1 MSFLKR
7 ALKDSISKG
16 INDAVS
22 KAVKEAVEPAA
33 TNLANK
39 AAVKMEDFAEKKME
53 EVEKQTE
60 LARTA
65 AKQAAAE
72 TGEAVAEAAEASS
85 NVNYSDLKSAFAGLT
100 ELAQNYATE
109 MSEKFKVCPDCGEAV
124 EADKKF
130 CPHCGAKMPTETLAE
145 GAKCPNC
152 GKQNDI
158 GTKFCSDCGTK
169 LPAAVAQDQAVQ
181 NKQES
186 AMALWDEYMP
196 HYTKWTQGGKDFYLE
211 NEGDY
216 IRFMATFHTSFAAV
230 NAVKQYT
237 LALKEDGF
245 VQAGQ
250 YPSEGQLYK
259 MVDGVCYH
267 VDLEHAFDGDSDTA
281 CLYFNEAEPTGG
293 FYYKKGDEKKK
304 DLEELKEGLNSLK
317 GLFGKK

>member
-7 ALKDSISKG
+7 ALKESISKG
-16 INDAVS
+16 INEAVS

-39 AAVKMEDFAEKKME
+39 AAEKMEDFAEKKME

-60 LARTA
+60 LARA
-65 AKQAAAE
+65 SAKQAAAE
-72 TGEAVAEAAEASS
+72 TGAAMSEAAAEASKVDM
-85 NVNYSDLKSAFAGLT
+85 NQLKSAFASLT
-100 ELAQNYATE
+100 EMAQGYATE
-109 MSEKFKVCPDCGEAV
+109 MSEKYKVCPGCGEPV
-124 EADKKF
+124 DADKKF
-130 CPHCGAKMPTETLAE
+130 CPNCGTKMPEETLAQ
-145 GAKCPNC
+145 GALCPNC

-169 LPAAVAQDQAVQ
+169 LPSAVAEEQAAQ
-181 NKQES
+181 SKTES
-186 AMALWDEYMP
+186 VMALWDEYMP

-211 NEGDY
+211 NEGEY

-230 NAVKQYT
+230 NAVKQYS

-250 YPSEGQLYK
+250 YPNEGQLYK

-281 CLYFNEAEPTGG
+281 SLYFNEAEPTGG

-304 DLEELKEGLNSLK
+304 DLEELKDGFNALK

>member
-7 ALKDSISKG
+7 ALKNSISKG

-39 AAVKMEDFAEKKME
+39 AAMKMEDFAEKKME

-60 LARTA
+60 LARA
-65 AKQAAAE
+65 NAKQAAAE
-72 TGEAVAEAAEASS
+72 TGEAVAEAAARSQ
-85 NVNYSDLKSAFAGLT
+85 NVDMNQLKSAFAS
-100 ELAQNYATE
+100 LAGMAQDYATE
-109 MSEKFKVCPDCGEAV
+109 MSEKYKVCPGCGEPVDA
-124 EADKKF
+124 EKKF
-130 CPHCGAKMPTETLAE
+130 CPNCGTKMPEQTLAE

-169 LPAAVAQDQAVQ
+169 LPSAVAEDNAA
-181 NKQES
+181 KTKTES
-186 AMALWDEYMP
+186 VMALWDEYMP

-211 NEGDY
+211 NEGEY

-245 VQAGQ
+245 VTAGQ
-250 YPSEGQLYK
+250 YPNEGQLYK

-267 VDLEHAFDGDSDTA
+267 VDLEHAFDGDSDTVS
-281 CLYFNEAEPTGG
+281 LYFNEQEPTGG

-304 DLEELKEGLNSLK
+304 ELEELKEGFNNLK
-317 GLFGKK
+317 SLFGK

>member
-7 ALKDSISKG
+7 ALRNSIGKG
-16 INDAVS
+16 INEAVS

-33 TNLANK
+33 TTLANK
-39 AAVKMEDFAEKKME
+39 AAGKMEAYAEKQME
-53 EVEKQTE
+53 EAE
-60 LARTA
+60 
-65 AKQAAAE
+65 KQAAGNANFAE
-72 TGEAVAEAAEASS
+72 
-85 NVNYSDLKSAFAGLT
+85 LKTAFAGLT
-100 ELAQNYATE
+100 EMAQGYATE
-109 MSEKFKVCPDCGEAV
+109 MSEKYKVCPECGRAVEAEKKFCPDCGAE
-124 EADKKF
+124 
-130 CPHCGAKMPTETLAE
+130 MPEQTLAE

-152 GKQNDI
+152 GKQNVI
-158 GTKFCSDCGTK
+158 GTKFCADCGTK
-169 LPAAVAQDQAVQ
+169 LPLAVAEDKAAQD
-181 NKQES
+181 KKDS

-196 HYTKWTQGGKDFYLE
+196 HYTKWSQGGKDFYLE
-211 NEGDY
+211 NEGGY

-245 VQAGQ
+245 VTAGQ

-267 VDLEHAFDGDSDTA
+267 VDLEHAFDGDSDTP
-281 CLYFNEAEPTGG
+281 CIYFNEAEPTGG

-317 GLFGKK
+317 SLFGRK